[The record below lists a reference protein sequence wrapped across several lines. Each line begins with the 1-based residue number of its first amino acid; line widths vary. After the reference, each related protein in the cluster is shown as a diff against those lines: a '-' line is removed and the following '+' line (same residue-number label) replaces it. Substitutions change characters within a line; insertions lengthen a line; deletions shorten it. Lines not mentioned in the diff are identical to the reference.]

1 MIEGLFISASGMLPK
16 AAQQESIANNLANA
30 EVPGFK
36 RDNLFMRE
44 VREAMK
50 RQSGDYPD
58 WRINRFEGSWTDY
71 EQAKV
76 RKTGDV
82 FDMAINGKGF
92 FALQTPSGVQYTR
105 NGNFSKNDQGMLVN
119 PLGHQLLDQGG
130 APIVV
135 PENIT
140 APIVDGGG
148 VVRVRDE
155 ATGEDTVVAILQIVD
170 FPELYDKNAMAQ
182 TPYQPPLKKSKE
194 GLFIPHPATSQV
206 QVQANEVV
214 ISQGYLEESNVEP
227 VLEMVKMIDTFRSY
241 EAEQRAIQVQDSTLE
256 RAVNDLGRV

>member
-1 MIEGLFISASGMLPK
+1 M
-16 AAQQESIANNLANA
+16 
-30 EVPGFK
+30 
-36 RDNLFMRE
+36 
-44 VREAMK
+44 
-50 RQSGDYPD
+50 
-58 WRINRFEGSWTDY
+58 
-71 EQAKV
+71 
-76 RKTGDV
+76 
-82 FDMAINGKGF
+82 
-92 FALQTPSGVQYTR
+92 
-105 NGNFSKNDQGMLVN
+105 
-119 PLGHQLLDQGG
+119 
-130 APIVV
+130 
-135 PENIT
+135 
-140 APIVDGGG
+140 
-148 VVRVRDE
+148 RVRDE

-206 QVQANEVV
+206 QVQVNEVV